1 MPVLHTTL
9 QGRFGN
15 QVCQFLFCRAL
26 ADRYS
31 YDLHCDEWIGEKVF
45 DIPPAPRHRGG
56 QLRRHNEI
64 DIWEEMPNGQDI
76 EFRGYGQTTMRKM
89 DGHLGM
95 AQCTVYSKRQ
105 VQEWLPIK
113 PDLLAILN
121 RILAN
126 RTPLIRDSIVAHQ
139 RAGDYIGYGYPVV
152 SKQSY
157 LDTAVKYFGSC
168 AHVTFVTEETALN
181 HAPLPDEL
189 AFLPD
194 FYRLTQA
201 PVLMRGNSTFSFV
214 AGLLGNGL
222 VLSPRIDNLVG
233 GVEHDGVQ
241 FEAGNHCRLANFDF
255 CSDLHVVP

>member
-1 MPVLHTTL
+1 MPVLSVTL

-15 QVCQFLFCRAL
+15 QVMQWLFCRAL

-31 YDLHCDEWIGEKVF
+31 YDLFCDPWIGEKIF
-45 DIPPAPRHRGG
+45 DIPEAPRHTGPVPARF
-56 QLRRHNEI
+56 NEI
-64 DIWEEMPNGQDI
+64 DIWEEMPNGRDV

-95 AQCTVYSKRQ
+95 AQCTTYSKRK
-105 VQEWLPIK
+105 VQSWLPIK
-113 PDLLAILN
+113 PDLLPILN

-126 RTPLIRDSIVAHQ
+126 RTPIMRDTIVAHQ
-139 RAGDYIGYGYPVV
+139 RNGDYRDYGYPVV

-157 LDTAVKYFGSC
+157 LDAAVKYFGSC
-168 AHVTFVTEETALN
+168 AHVNFVTEETALN
-181 HAPLPDEL
+181 HAPLPDDL

-194 FYRLTQA
+194 FYRLMQA

-222 VLSPRIDNLVG
+222 VLSPRIDGLLG
-233 GVEHDGVQ
+233 GVEHDGVH
-241 FEAGNHCRLANFDF
+241 FEAGNHCRLANLDF

>member
-1 MPVLHTTL
+1 MPVVRASL

-15 QVCQFLFCRAL
+15 QCCQWLFAKSIAERTGSVF
-26 ADRYS
+26 R
-31 YDLHCDEWIGEKVF
+31 CDDWIGNKIF
-45 DIPPAPRHRGG
+45 KPTPHCFSQDIPRVNEHELIQWSLLPYDKRH
-56 QLRRHNEI
+56 
-64 DIWEEMPNGQDI
+64 DV
-76 EFRGYGQTTMRKM
+76 EFRGY
-89 DGHLGM
+89 
-95 AQCTVYSKRQ
+95 AQMQQCMTYTKKQ
-105 VQEWLPIK
+105 AQEWLKISD
-113 PDLLAILN
+113 DLLPVLN

-126 RTPLIRDSIVAHQ
+126 RTPLVPDTIVAHQ
-139 RAGDYIGYGYPVV
+139 RAGDYAGYGYPIV

-157 LDTAVKYFGSC
+157 RDAAVKYFGSC
-168 AHVTFVTEETALN
+168 AHVNFVTEENPLL

-194 FYRLTQA
+194 FYRLMQA

-222 VLSPRIDNLVG
+222 VLSPRIDGLVG

-241 FEAGNHCRLANFDF
+241 FEAGNHCRLANLDF